1 MLTVLENNP
10 QGQHIKLI
18 QQRHYCL
25 HICSPKA
32 SVAVQY
38 ESMSVLITS
47 TSSYRKD
54 PVWLGSLII
63 SPCSY
68 QTLSTD
74 GKITF
79 CRTQENGSHSIRIFF
94 FLKVLP
100 AEVGNEDCFLIE
112 GFKKT
117 AIFKTCYFKF
127 LDEGFSKTKYET

>member
-10 QGQHIKLI
+10 WGQHMKLI
-18 QQRHYCL
+18 QQRQYYL
-25 HICSPKA
+25 HIYSLKA
-32 SVAVQY
+32 SVAVHY

-79 CRTQENGSHSIRIFF
+79 FRTQENRNNSIPVFLV
-94 FLKVLP
+94 FLKFYQQ
-100 AEVGNEDCFLIE
+100 NEEMRTVFQLMD
-112 GFKKT
+112 
-117 AIFKTCYFKF
+117 
-127 LDEGFSKTKYET
+127 FS